1 MRFAFLQQWLRS
13 QATTDRSPAL
23 AIPRP
28 EFTGPTALTDHLQH
42 TLRNRISCTGIG
54 LHSGAKVSL
63 TLHPADADTGI
74 VFVRGDLDGER
85 AIVPATWRHV
95 VDTMLCTTIGNDDGV
110 RVATI
115 EHLMA
120 ALHGC
125 GIDNAIVEVSGA
137 EVPIMDGS
145 AAPFVFLIECAGL
158 AVQDQPR
165 HVLRIRRKVEVQT
178 AAGRASLAP
187 AKDFSL
193 GFEIEYNNKLIAR
206 QRLNVRPLDIFKTDI
221 CRARTYGFEHEVEA
235 LRARGLAR
243 GGSLDNAVVVSG
255 DTVLNKDGLRY
266 RDEFV
271 RHKVLDAMGDLYLAG
286 GLIRG
291 HFEGQRAGHGLNN
304 QLLRALFADP
314 SAWVWEDAGE
324 AAPRRASW
332 EQALAAT
339 A

>member
-1 MRFAFLQQWLRS
+1 MRIAFLQQWLRS
-13 QATTDRSPAL
+13 QASPDRRPAL
-23 AIPRP
+23 AIPIP
-28 EFTGPTALTDHLQH
+28 DTTGPNALNDHLQH

-63 TLHPADADTGI
+63 TLHPAEPDTGI

-95 VDTMLCTTIGNDDGV
+95 VDTTLCTAIANDDGV

-125 GIDNAIVEVSGA
+125 GVDNAIIEVGGA

-145 AAPFVFLIECAGL
+145 AAPFVFLVECAGL
-158 AVQDQPR
+158 APQDQPR
-165 HVLRIRRKVEVQT
+165 RLLRIRRKVEVQN

-187 AKDFSL
+187 AKEFSL
-193 GFEIEYNNKLIAR
+193 GFEIEYDNKLIAR
-206 QRLNVRPLDIFKTDI
+206 QRINVRPLDIFKTEI

-271 RHKVLDAMGDLYLAG
+271 RHKALDAMGDLYLAG
-286 GLIRG
+286 GRILG

-304 QLLRALFADP
+304 ALLRALFADA
-314 SAWVWEDAGE
+314 SAWTWQDAE
-324 AAPRRASW
+324 EPARPRAQWAP
-332 EQALAAT
+332 LAAT

>member
-1 MRFAFLQQWLRS
+1 MTERN
-13 QATTDRSPAL
+13 PAL

-28 EFTGPTALTDHLQH
+28 EFTGRTALNDHQQH

-63 TLHPADADTGI
+63 TLHPAEVDTGI
-74 VFVRGDLDGER
+74 VFVRGDLDGDR

-95 VDTMLCTTIGNDDGV
+95 VDTMLCTTIGNEDGV

-125 GIDNAIVEVSGA
+125 GVDNAIVEVSGP

-158 AVQDQPR
+158 TMQDQPR
-165 HVLRIRRKVEVQT
+165 RVLRIRRKVEVQT
-178 AAGRASLAP
+178 PAGRASLAP

-206 QRLNVRPLDIFKTDI
+206 QRLNLRPLDTFRTEI

-286 GLIRG
+286 GRIKG

-314 SAWVWEDAGE
+314 AAWVWEDAG
-324 AAPRRASW
+324 AVAPRRASW
-332 EQALAAT
+332 EQPLAAT